1 MARTFDDLERAS
13 TPTYVLGNHRGDDHF
28 DFEHHAITWDAHSA
42 LRTTSG
48 GVQSPALGLGHELVH
63 ANEAVG
69 KRDVLASVFDAAYDN
84 KEERRVIVGAE
95 THAAH
100 TLGEGTRHDHGGRA
114 LCVDSPTALAS
125 LHRRFHLEANLISNE
140 IGAEWL

>member
-1 MARTFDDLERAS
+1 MRRTFDDLEIAS
-13 TPTYVLGNHRGDDHF
+13 DPTYVLGNHRGDDHF
-28 DFEHHAITWDAHSA
+28 DFENHAVTWDAHSA
-42 LRTTSG
+42 LRTTNG

-63 ANEAVG
+63 TSEARA
-69 KRDVLASVFDAAYDN
+69 KRDVLASTFDFAYDN

-114 LCVDSPTALAS
+114 FTVNSPTALA
-125 LHRRFHLEANLISNE
+125 
-140 IGAEWL
+140 